1 MWKTIRYVLYFTV
14 LILVFSVTYHFRE
27 YYYVPYIQ
35 KAISKVDSR
44 ITFRTFSIKL
54 PFNLI
59 LHDIEFDNKI
69 FVDKAELRFEPDI
82 FFQNIKSPLK
92 SLSSLKINKINYI
105 NEKQEIALPSEQEQP
120 KTTFEKIK
128 INLLTKALSLFNVNC
143 EIKKINI
150 LIKNKLIKM
159 QNVNFTL
166 NKEIDIGG
174 EIVYSKYKVHT
185 KGNLKLDGSYIT
197 SDFYTEIDGL
207 IKSKFDLLG
216 NYNLYDD
223 SFDYSIEAK
232 ELFVNRLELGALTTS
247 IKKTTETFTV
257 ASSGDNL
264 NAYLE
269 SNNLKFEVWNSTGSI
284 TLRDTSDVLNTKLDY
299 SADFNNKKLSLQ
311 INAKDVTF
319 FGNNFGNLNFS
330 ANNNDDVDILK
341 AHCYHTS
348 GNSFESTIKRD
359 GTYRTDVYNNK
370 KKVGY
375 LSGNY
380 KKGDLSVDIKN
391 ILIKQLPF
399 MEKFK
404 NVKGSLS
411 LYGNIDTRKGTIYLT
426 GKQIA
431 SKNLKNFDIAGKL
444 YKQDYKWFAEIST
457 KDKKIDMNAFYET
470 KKNNGVTIHYNGVD
484 SNNILQILGLKDP
497 QLSGKATGTI
507 KYSANDKTTSVN
519 INLKQGELFGNKF
532 NTWNIAGHYSNKQVN
547 ISTFTFNGP
556 QTKIDTKAF
565 IDFADKKSDSF
576 FNTSIKNFKVKGINI
591 NYDLTING
599 KLVEDNKIVGKI
611 SVDKF
616 DVGKINLAHKA
627 FMELTKEKLS
637 LKHFNN
643 GNGLSGNFEYV
654 FSTGALSSVIKHA
667 QSKISQY
674 YSNIK
679 GRLTSEIRA
688 SGDIKNPSILVNAK
702 IDNGLYNDLAFDF
715 NTNISYKNKK
725 MNLNK
730 FTINAGDKEKAK
742 ITGSGVLDTRNSNL
756 QIEFKDVSEKI
767 INRYFG
773 FRTPLKGSFYGNG
786 TVTGRIKNL
795 KYELNL
801 FADTMFVKSLK
812 FNSFVSKL
820 TAQNKI
826 ISVEDAKVKISDS
839 EMKILSA
846 NFDANTMK
854 YNSELKFVNT
864 HLGPFDVFGNVKI
877 DGKMTKKKQSY
888 MYKGNINF
896 ANLWLNDE
904 RVDSL
909 LLNYTVLDRNF
920 EFKTEDGK
928 VLKLSGNVL
937 FNNYP
942 KIAFKDILFNYG
954 KQYYNLNGFV
964 LSDNIDIN
972 MTGKKLDLTTLT
984 DLFALPVSFT
994 GAVDFNLKTKGK
1006 IADPAIN
1013 LTINS
1018 SNGSIYN
1025 VPFDLCDI
1033 AIDVK
1038 NNNLNIDKFN
1048 IKKSGKYNIAMDGFF
1063 PFWLDSKLRKSM
1075 MNKEVKVNY
1084 KLNDDS
1090 LYILKNLTNNT
1101 VTAKKGNLK
1110 IDGKLTGIRK
1120 NISNIGKMTMSGTNI
1135 KTESYVSKIKDLDI
1149 DIVWDN
1155 NLFTIQKAEAKA
1167 GSGIVEAE
1175 GSLKL
1180 QGINPSVYD
1189 LRLFTPKKG
1198 VPVVVKQ
1205 LPIPTSG
1212 VLKMESSGFA
1222 NYTKGVPTFDFK
1234 LKGTPKDLKLTGWAE
1249 LESTNLCFPPPVKS
1263 DTEIPDFIAELFK
1276 NLYIDIDLKSGV
1288 DTNFENSLLNVA
1300 LKGSVNLKGPIDEIQ
1315 ANGVATSDRGLFSII
1330 GNDFDVVSAKIEII
1344 NNELFITAEGE
1355 ADVYTAG
1362 DSAAE
1367 VIKVYIDRS
1376 NIDNIKTRFASKND
1390 PTMDSKKALARLT
1403 KTDPSQTTALDT
1415 STDFLA
1421 KQQAIRLFSSS
1432 VATPLANTVLKKT
1445 GIIDN
1450 VRLGFVNQDTLQID
1464 SDEQATMAELLYGMK
1479 YSVEKNLNRLLQI
1492 GYSITFDKV
1501 QREID
1506 LKQALEMSFKL
1517 NRNLF
1522 LKGSYGLHS
1531 DNPDYEPEKKFMIEQ
1546 RLRF

>member
-14 LILVFSVTYHFRE
+14 LILVFSVTYNFRE

-44 ITFRTFSIKL
+44 ITFRNFSIKL

-59 LHDIEFDNKI
+59 LHDVEFDNKI

-105 NEKQEIALPSEQEQP
+105 NEKQEIALPLEQEQP

-128 INLLTKALSLFNVNC
+128 INILTKALSLFNVNC
-143 EIKKINI
+143 EIKKVNI

-166 NKEIDIGG
+166 NKEMDIGA
-174 EIVYSKYKVHT
+174 EIFYSKQKIHT
-185 KGNLKLDGSYIT
+185 KGNLKLDGNFVT
-197 SDFYTEIDGL
+197 SDFYTETDGL
-207 IKSKFDLLG
+207 VKSKFDLLG

-223 SFDYSIEAK
+223 TFDYNIEVK
-232 ELFVNRLELGALTTS
+232 ELFVNRLELGTLTTS
-247 IKKTTETFTV
+247 VKKTTETFV
-257 ASSGDNL
+257 IVSSGTNVQ
-264 NAYLE
+264 AYLK
-269 SNNLKFEVWNSTGSI
+269 SNNLKFDVWNSTG
-284 TLRDTSDVLNTKLDY
+284 TLKLRDINDVLNTKISY
-299 SADFNNKKLSLQ
+299 VADFVDKKLDLKV
-311 INAKDVTF
+311 NAADVTM
-319 FGNNFGNLNFS
+319 FGNNFGNLDIK
-330 ANNNDDVDILK
+330 ANNSDDVLK
-341 AHCYHTS
+341 TYCNHTS
-348 GNSFESTIKRD
+348 GNSFESTIKKD
-359 GTYRTDVYNNK
+359 GSYHTDVYNNK

-380 KKGDLSVDIKN
+380 KRGEVSVDIKN
-391 ILIKQLPF
+391 IPIKQLPF
-399 MEKFK
+399 MDKFK
-404 NVKGSLS
+404 NVKGTISLQ
-411 LYGNIDTRKGTIYLT
+411 GNIDSKQGTIYLT

-431 SKNLKNFDIAGKL
+431 SKNLKNFDILGKL
-444 YKQDYKWFAEIST
+444 YKENFKWFAEIHT
-457 KDKKIDMNAFYET
+457 KDKKIDINAFYET
-470 KKNNGVTIHYNGVD
+470 KANNGVSAYYNGVD

-497 QLSGKATGTI
+497 QLFGKATGKI
-507 KYSANDKTTSVN
+507 QYSSNERTTLVDMK
-519 INLKQGELFGNKF
+519 LKDGSLFGNKF
-532 NTWNIAGHYSNKQVN
+532 NTWTIAGDYSNKQVK

-556 QTKIDTKAF
+556 QTSIQTKAF
-565 IDFADKKSDSF
+565 IDFSSRGSDSY
-576 FNTSIKNFKVKGINI
+576 FNTSIKNFKIRGINV
-591 NYDLTING
+591 NYDLTVNG
-599 KLVEDNKIVGKI
+599 KLVEDNRIVGKI
-611 SVDKF
+611 SADKLE
-616 DVGKINLAHKA
+616 VGKINLAHRA
-627 FMELTKEKLS
+627 FVSLSKEKIILN
-637 LKHFNN
+637 HFKN
-643 GNGLSGNFEYV
+643 GNGLSGEFMYN
-654 FSTGALSSVIKHA
+654 FSTGAVSSIIKNTEA
-667 QSKISQY
+667 NLTQFYSKAKGILNTEARISG
-674 YSNIK
+674 NIQ
-679 GRLTSEIRA
+679 
-688 SGDIKNPSILVNAK
+688 NPSILVN
-702 IDNGLYNDLAFDF
+702 INVSNGLYNDLNFDCV
-715 NTNISYKNKK
+715 TNISYKNKK

-730 FTINAGDKEKAK
+730 LNMTAGDQPKAK
-742 ITGSGVLDTRNSNL
+742 ITGSGVLDARNTNM

-767 INRYFG
+767 INKYFE

-786 TVTGRIKNL
+786 TVTGRIRNL

-801 FADTMFVKSLK
+801 FADTMYVKSMK
-812 FNSFVSKL
+812 FNSFASKL
-820 TAQNKI
+820 TAQNKV
-826 ISVEDAKVKISDS
+826 ISIEDAKVKISDS

-846 NFDANTMK
+846 NFDANTKK

-864 HLGPFDVFGNVKI
+864 HLGPFDVFGTVKI
-877 DGKMTKKKQSY
+877 DGNMTRKKQSY
-888 MYKGNINF
+888 MYSGDMKFI
-896 ANLWLNDE
+896 NLWLNEE
-904 RVDSL
+904 RLDSL
-909 LLNYTVLDRNF
+909 VLKYTLQNKDF
-920 EFKTEDGK
+920 TFKTEDNNKLK
-928 VLKLSGNVL
+928 VSGNVL
-937 FNNYP
+937 FSGYP
-942 KIAFKDILFNYG
+942 KVVFKDVLVNYD
-954 KQYYNLNGFV
+954 KQHYDLNGSI

-972 MTGKKLDLTTLT
+972 MAGKKLDLEVLT
-984 DLFALPVSFT
+984 GLFDFPISLT
-994 GAVDFNLKTKGK
+994 GAVDFDLKTKGL
-1006 IADPAIN
+1006 ISGPDIN
-1013 LTINS
+1013 LVINS
-1018 SNGSIYN
+1018 SKGSVYN

-1033 AIDVK
+1033 AVDVK
-1038 NNNLNIDKFN
+1038 DNNLTIDKFN
-1048 IKKSGKYNIAMDGFF
+1048 IKKSGKYNIAVDGFF

-1120 NISNIGKMTMSGTNI
+1120 NISNVGKLTMQGTNI

-1180 QGINPSVYD
+1180 QGINPAVYD

-1212 VLKMESSGFA
+1212 VLNMESSGFA

-1234 LKGTPKDLKLTGWAE
+1234 LKGTPEDLKLTGWAE
-1249 LESTNLCFPPPVKS
+1249 LESTSLCFPPPVKS
-1263 DTEIPDFIAELFK
+1263 DTEIPEFIAELFK
-1276 NLYIDIDLKSGV
+1276 NLYIDIDLKNGV
-1288 DTNFENSLLNVA
+1288 DTNFENSVLNVA
-1300 LKGSVNLKGPIDEIQ
+1300 LKGSVNLKGPIDDIV

-1344 NNELFITAEGE
+1344 NNDLFITAEGE
-1355 ADVYTAG
+1355 AEVYSAG
-1362 DSAAE
+1362 DSTAE
-1367 VIKVYIDRS
+1367 VFKVYIDRS
-1376 NIDNIKTRFASKND
+1376 NISEIKTRFASKND
-1390 PTMDSKKALARLT
+1390 PTMDSKKALSRLT

-1445 GIIDN
+1445 GLVDN

-1464 SDEQATMAELLYGMK
+1464 SDDQATMAELLYGMK

-1492 GYSITFDKV
+1492 GYSVTFDKV

>member
-14 LILVFSVTYHFRE
+14 LILVFSVTYNFRE

-35 KAISKVDSR
+35 KAINKVDSR
-44 ITFRTFSIKL
+44 IKFRNFSIKL
-54 PFNLI
+54 PFSLI

-69 FVDKAELRFEPDI
+69 FVSTAEMRFEPDI

-92 SLSSLKINKINYI
+92 SLSSLKIDKISYI
-105 NEKQEIALPSEQEQP
+105 NEKQEIGLPSEQEQP
-120 KTTFEKIK
+120 KTAFEKIK
-128 INLLTKALSLFNVNC
+128 INILTKTISLFNVNC
-143 EIKKINI
+143 EVNRANI

-159 QNVNFTL
+159 KNVNFTL
-166 NKEIDIGG
+166 NKEMDIGG
-174 EIVYSKYKVHT
+174 EILYSKYKVHT
-185 KGNLKLDGSYIT
+185 RGNLKLDGNFIT
-197 SDFYTEIDGL
+197 SNFYTEIDGL

-223 SFDYSIEAK
+223 TFDYNVETK
-232 ELFVNRLELGALTTS
+232 ELFVNRLELGTLTTN
-247 IKKTTETFTV
+247 IKKTTDTFTV
-257 ASSGDNL
+257 ASTGDNI
-264 NAYLE
+264 NAFLK
-269 SNNLKFEVWNSTGSI
+269 SNNLKFEVWNSTGTM
-284 TLRDTSDVLNTKLDY
+284 TLRDTSDVLNTKIDY
-299 SADFNNKKLSLQ
+299 SADSNNKKLDLK
-311 INAKDVTF
+311 INATDVTI
-319 FGNNFGNLNFS
+319 FGNNFGNLNIK
-330 ANNNDDVDILK
+330 ANNSDDELK
-341 AHCYHTS
+341 THCYHTS
-348 GNSFESTIKRD
+348 GNSFESTIKDD
-359 GTYRTDVYNNK
+359 GSYYTDVYNNK

-380 KKGDLSVDIKN
+380 KKGEVSVDIKN

-411 LYGNIDTRKGTIYLT
+411 LYGNIDSKKGTIYLT

-431 SKNLKNFDIAGKL
+431 SKNLKNFDISGKL

-470 KKNNGVTIHYNGVD
+470 KQNNGATIYYNGVD
-484 SNNILQILGLKDP
+484 SNNVLQILGLKNP
-497 QLSGKATGTI
+497 QLSGKVTGTI
-507 KYSANDKTTSVN
+507 NYSGKGKTTSVN
-519 INLKQGELFGNKF
+519 MNLKKGELFGNEF
-532 NTWNIAGHYSNKQVN
+532 NTWNIAGHYSNKQIN
-547 ISTFTFNGP
+547 ISTFSFSGP
-556 QTKIDTKAF
+556 QTKIDTKSF
-565 IDFADKKSDSF
+565 IDFADKKADSY
-576 FNTSIKNFKVKGINI
+576 FNTSIKNFKLKGVNI

-599 KLVEDNKIVGKI
+599 KLVEDNKIIGKI
-611 SVDKF
+611 SADKF
-616 DVGKINLAHKA
+616 EVGKVNLAHKA
-627 FMELTKEKLS
+627 FMELSKEKLS

-643 GNGLSGNFEYV
+643 GNGLSGNFEYI
-654 FSTGALSSVIKHA
+654 FSTGALSSVIKHTE
-667 QSKISQY
+667 SKLSQY
-674 YSNIK
+674 YSNVK
-679 GRLTSEIRA
+679 GRLTSEIRT
-688 SGDIKNPSILVNAK
+688 SGDISNPTILVNAK
-702 IDNGLYNDLAFDF
+702 INNGLYNDLAFDF
-715 NTNISYKNKK
+715 NTNVSYRNKK

-742 ITGSGVLDTRNSNL
+742 ITGSGILDATNSNL

-767 INRYFG
+767 INKYFG
-773 FRTPLKGSFYGNG
+773 FRTPLKGTFYGNG

-801 FADTMFVKSLK
+801 YADTMFVKSLK

-826 ISVEDAKVKISDS
+826 ISIEDAKVKLSDS

-846 NFDANTMK
+846 NFDANTK
-854 YNSELKFVNT
+854 TYNSELKFVNT

-877 DGKMTKKKQSY
+877 DGKMTKKNQRY
-888 MYKGNINF
+888 MYKGKINF
-896 ANLWLNDE
+896 INLWLNDE

-909 LLNYTVLDRNF
+909 ALNYTVLDRNF

-928 VLKLSGNVL
+928 KINLSGGIL

-942 KIAFKDILFNYG
+942 KVAFKDILFNYG
-954 KQYYNLNGFV
+954 IQYYNLNGFV

-972 MTGKKLDLTTLT
+972 MTGKKLDLATLT
-984 DLFALPVSFT
+984 DLFALPINMT
-994 GAVDFNLKTKGK
+994 GAVDFKLKTKGK
-1006 IADPAIN
+1006 IADPDIN

-1018 SNGSIYN
+1018 SNGSVYN
-1025 VPFDLCDI
+1025 VPFDLFDI
-1033 AIDVK
+1033 SVDVK
-1038 NNNLNIDKFN
+1038 DNNLNIDKFN
-1048 IKKSGKYNIAMDGFF
+1048 VRKSGKYNVTVDGFF
-1063 PFWLDSKLRKSM
+1063 PFWLDPKLRKSM
-1075 MNKEVKVNY
+1075 MNKEVKVHY
-1084 KLNDDS
+1084 KVNDDS
-1090 LYILKNLTNNT
+1090 LYILKNLANNT
-1101 VTAKKGNLK
+1101 ITAKKGSLK
-1110 IDGKLTGIRK
+1110 IDGNLIGIRK
-1120 NISNIGKMTMSGTNI
+1120 NISNVGKMTMTGTNI
-1135 KTESYVSKIKDLDI
+1135 KTESYVSKVKDLDVN
-1149 DIVWDN
+1149 IVWDK
-1155 NLFTIQKAEAKA
+1155 NLFKIEKAKA
-1167 GSGIVEAE
+1167 KVGSGVLEAA
-1175 GSLKL
+1175 GTLKM

-1189 LRLFTPKKG
+1189 LRLFTSKQG
-1198 VPVVVKQ
+1198 IPVVVKQ

-1212 VLKMESSGFA
+1212 VLKMEASGFA
-1222 NYTKGVPTFDFK
+1222 NYTKGVPIFDFK

-1249 LESTNLCFPPPVKS
+1249 LESTSLCFPPPVKS

-1276 NLYIDIDLKSGV
+1276 NLYIDIDLKNGV
-1288 DTNFENSLLNVA
+1288 DTNFENSVLNVA
-1300 LKGSVNLKGPIDEIQ
+1300 LKGSINLKGPINEIS

-1376 NIDNIKTRFASKND
+1376 NIDDIKTRFASKND

-1403 KTDPSQTTALDT
+1403 KTDPSQVTALDT

-1450 VRLGFVNQDTLQID
+1450 IRLGFINQDTLQID
-1464 SDEQATMAELLYGMK
+1464 PDEQATMAELLYGMK
-1479 YSVEKNLNRLLQI
+1479 YSVEKNVNRLLQI
-1492 GYSITFDKV
+1492 GYSVTFDKV

-1531 DNPDYEPEKKFMIEQ
+1531 DNPNYEPEKKFMIEQ